1 MKGLDSFEINRD
13 LTLDE
18 LAAFMEAYWNKEEYG
33 EFVVG
38 DPIDTSPNPKTKYI
52 ILPATESWCV
62 IIYPKTG
69 GLFKKKSQIKAA
81 CTYTSRGA
89 GKLTEHGAKIGR
101 IETTGDK
108 IKDAKNAK
116 ELNQEMNTVADG
128 IMRQYMD
135 YLRELMDRA
144 GMLA

>member
-1 MKGLDSFEINRD
+1 MKGLDSFEINREIS
-13 LTLDE
+13 LDE
-18 LAAFMEAYWNKEEYG
+18 LVSFMEAHWDKAEYG

-38 DPIDTSPNPKTKYI
+38 DPIDSNPDPKTKYI
-52 ILPATESWCV
+52 ILPASESWCV
-62 IIYPKTG
+62 IIYPKVG

-81 CTYTSRGA
+81 CTYTKQGA
-89 GKLTEHGAKIGR
+89 GKLTKYGAKINHY
-101 IETTGDK
+101 ETTGEK

-135 YLRELMDRA
+135 YLRELMREE
-144 GMLA
+144 GFLQ

>member
-1 MKGLDSFEINRD
+1 MKGMDSFEINRE

-18 LAAFMEAYWNKEEYG
+18 LAAFFEANWNKEEYG
-33 EFVVG
+33 DFAVG
-38 DPIDTSPNPKTKYI
+38 DPTSSNPDLKTKYI
-52 ILPATESWCV
+52 ILPATPSWCV

-81 CTYTSRGA
+81 CTYTSEGA
-89 GKLTEHGAKIGR
+89 GKLVEHGSKIGKVH
-101 IETTGDK
+101 TTGEK
-108 IKDAKNAK
+108 IRDAKNAK

-135 YLRELMDRA
+135 YLRELMGQA